1 MEVFAFL
8 FCVVIE
14 GKDRWAT
21 VCGLNGHNRCMK
33 IETTDWVLT
42 NGRGLELIGN
52 TDRPAGEASACVV
65 FVHGFKG
72 YKDYGFIP
80 VLASA
85 LARAG
90 VIVHRF
96 NLSCSGMTNDI
107 ETFARPDLFAMDTWT
122 RQVEDVRCVID
133 AVGDGT
139 LAGSGQP
146 IFVVGHSRGGATAL
160 LLAGREGA
168 PELDGVA
175 TINAVDR
182 CCGMDEETRVAFLE
196 RGSLVSASARTGQEL
211 VINAS
216 WLHEQIDDPGAHDVL
231 GLCTSV
237 SIPTLIL
244 HGDADDAVDVSA
256 GERIAQAVGA
266 ELKVVTGANH
276 VLNMSNPAPESAGIS
291 PQLGEVIG
299 QLCTFVKTNHGNE
312 PI

>member
-1 MEVFAFL
+1 M
-8 FCVVIE
+8 
-14 GKDRWAT
+14 D
-21 VCGLNGHNRCMK
+21 

-42 NGRGLELIGN
+42 NGRGLELIGS
-52 TDRPAGEASACVV
+52 TDRPAGDACACVV

-72 YKDYGFIP
+72 YKDYGFVP
-80 VLASA
+80 VLCKA

-90 VIVHRF
+90 VVVHRF

-107 ETFARPDLFAMDTWT
+107 ETFARPDLFAMDTWNC
-122 RQVEDVRCVID
+122 QVEDVRCAMD

-139 LAGSGQP
+139 LEGGGLP
-146 IFVVGHSRGGATAL
+146 MFVVGHSRGGATAL
-160 LLAGREGA
+160 LLAGRKGA
-168 PELDGVA
+168 PELGGVA

-182 CCGMDEETRVAFLE
+182 CCGMDDETREAFLE
-196 RGSLVSASARTGQEL
+196 RGTLVSASARTGQDL

-216 WLHEQIDDPGAHDVL
+216 WLQEQIDDPEAHDVL

-266 ELKVVTGANH
+266 ELKVVSGANH
-276 VLNMSNPAPESAGIS
+276 VLNMSNPALESAGIS
-291 PQLGEVIG
+291 PQLGVVIE
-299 QLCTFVKTNHGNE
+299 QLCTFVKTNHDKE